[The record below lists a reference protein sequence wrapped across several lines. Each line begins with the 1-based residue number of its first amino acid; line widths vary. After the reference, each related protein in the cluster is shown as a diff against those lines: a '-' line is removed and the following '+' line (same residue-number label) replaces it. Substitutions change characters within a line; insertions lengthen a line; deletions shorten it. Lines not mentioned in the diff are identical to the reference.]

1 MMEID
6 MPFYGIYRG
15 TAMNTA
21 DPMMRGR
28 IQVSVP
34 VAAGGGASWAE
45 ACRDFKSNST
55 PPVGTTVWVMYEGGD
70 VSRPVWIGC
79 AS

>member
-1 MMEID
+1 MH
-6 MPFYGIYRG
+6 FYGIYRG

-34 VAAGGGASWAE
+34 SVAGGGGTNWAE
-45 ACRDFKSNST
+45 ACRDFKSTST
-55 PPVGTTVWVMYEGGD
+55 PPVGTTVWVMFEGGD
-70 VSRPVWIGC
+70 VSRPVWVGC
-79 AS
+79 AN

>member
-1 MMEID
+1 
-6 MPFYGIYRG
+6 MPFFGVYRG

-28 IQVSVP
+28 IQVNVPSV
-34 VAAGGGASWAE
+34 VGGGGPSWAE
-45 ACRDFKSNST
+45 ACRDFQSSAT

-70 VSRPVWIGC
+70 ASRPIWIGC
-79 AS
+79 AN